1 MNNFWDKHNI
11 LITGADG
18 FIGSHLTEKLVSL
31 NANVTALTYYNSRGS
46 NGWLDNLYQTI
57 PDNLIIKHGDIRDPH
72 FIDSIVGDN
81 TTVFHLSSL
90 IAIPYSYT
98 AYQSY
103 IDTNITGLSNLL
115 TSCKRYNIKKIVHT
129 STSEVYGSALYTPID
144 EKHPLQGQSPYSA
157 SKIAADVI
165 ADSFFRSFDLP
176 ITTARPFNTFGP
188 RQSLRAVIPSVI
200 QQLLNKE
207 SGDFLDIGDITPRRD
222 FNFISD
228 TVDGFLSLGESDNVL
243 GNVYNI
249 GSGFDISIKELCD
262 ILFDISGKK
271 LNYKTDKK
279 RMRPEKSE
287 VNRLL
292 CDSSS
297 IKKATGWQSKID
309 LRDGLKITY
318 DWFKSNSDQYGKE
331 TFLL

>member
-1 MNNFWDKHNI
+1 MKNFWDQHNV

-31 NANVTALTYYNSRGS
+31 NANVTALSYYNSLGT
-46 NGWLDNLYQTI
+46 NGWLDHIYQELPKNLH
-57 PDNLIIKHGDIRDPH
+57 IIQGDIRDPNR
-72 FIDSIVGDN
+72 IDQIVDGI

-90 IAIPYSYT
+90 IAIPYSYH

-103 IDTNITGLSNLL
+103 IDTNITGLSHLL

-165 ADSFFRSFDLP
+165 ADSFYRSFDLP
-176 ITTARPFNTFGP
+176 ITTARPFNTYGP

-200 QQLLNKE
+200 LQLIKKADG
-207 SGDFLDIGDITPRRD
+207 SFLDIGDVTTKRD
-222 FNFISD
+222 FNLVSD
-228 TVDGFLSLGESDNVL
+228 TVDGFLSLGESDHVL

-249 GSGFDISIKELCD
+249 GSGIDVSIEEVCN

-271 LNYKTDKK
+271 LKYKTDSQ
-279 RMRPEKSE
+279 RLRPEKSE
-287 VNRLL
+287 VTRLC
-292 CDSSS
+292 CDSSLITS
-297 IKKATGWQSKID
+297 TTGWKSKTN
-309 LRDGLKITY
+309 LTDGLKITY
-318 DWFKSNSDQYGKE
+318 DWFKSNHSQYGKE
-331 TFLL
+331 TFVL

>member
-18 FIGSHLTEKLVSL
+18 FIGSHLTERLVSL

-46 NGWLDNLYQTI
+46 NGWLDNIYETI
-57 PDNLIIKHGDIRDPH
+57 PDNLLIKQGDIRDSY
-72 FIDSIVGDN
+72 FIDSIIGDN

-103 IDTNITGLSNLL
+103 IDTNITGLANLL
-115 TSCKRYNIKKIVHT
+115 TSCKRNNIKKIVHT

-157 SKIAADVI
+157 SKIAADMI

-188 RQSLRAVIPSVI
+188 RQSIRAVIPAVI
-200 QQLLNKE
+200 QQLLNKKN
-207 SGDFLDIGDITPRRD
+207 GDFLDIGDITPRRD
-222 FNFISD
+222 FNFVSD
-228 TVDGFLSLGESDNVL
+228 TVDGFLSLGASDKVL

-249 GSGFDISIKELCD
+249 GSGIDVSIKELCD
-262 ILFDISGKK
+262 ILFDISGKR
-271 LNYKTDKK
+271 LNYRVDKK
-279 RMRPEKSE
+279 RIRPQKSE

-292 CDSSS
+292 CDSSL
-297 IKKATGWQSKID
+297 IKETTGWQSKIN
-309 LRDGLKITY
+309 LYDGLKTTY